1 MHVRRLAA
9 GHPSRRHALGFT
21 LAEIVISLAII
32 VVVFSSVI
40 AAYISAAFRAQWS
53 GYNFAAQ
60 ALAMEQI
67 ELARA
72 AKWDVMASPSYDELT
87 MMTNL
92 INWTTNGSGNAAVYT
107 GYATNTLDLPVA
119 GTNVVWAT
127 NYCTISMIAFG
138 TGQTNYLHVVEVQ
151 TVWPF
156 LWYKQTYL
164 YTNTLVDYV
173 SPDY

>member
-1 MHVRRLAA
+1 MRVRRSAV
-9 GHPSRRHALGFT
+9 GHPSRRLTSGFT

-53 GYNFAAQ
+53 GYNLAAQ
-60 ALAMEQI
+60 ALSLQQV

-72 AKWDVMASPSYDELT
+72 AKWDVMTTPQLDEV
-87 MMTNL
+87 TNL
-92 INWTTNGSGNAAVYT
+92 NLT
-107 GYATNTLDLPVA
+107 GWSSSDGITWKGYSTNTLDLPIS
-119 GTNVVWAT
+119 GTNVIWAT
-127 NYCTISMIAFG
+127 NYCTVSLVAFG
-138 TGQTNYLHVVEVQ
+138 SPTNYLHMVQVQ

-156 LWYKQTYL
+156 LWYNTTYL
-164 YTNTLVDYV
+164 YTNTLVDYI